1 MKKKKQGRNNWVMG
15 KDFQFKQFTVSQDR
29 CAMKVGTDGVLLG
42 AWAHVGARILDIG
55 TGTGIIA
62 LMMAQRFPE
71 ATVDAIE
78 IDPDAAQQASENVAR
93 SPFAERIH
101 VIETSL
107 QQFEPDTHCSTTHY
121 NIIVTNPPFFS
132 HSLKSPDGSRRLAR
146 QTDSLPFSA
155 IFAFATEHLTP
166 DGELSAIIPT
176 DYLEEFSQEAF
187 MRGMF
192 LSRQYAVK
200 TVERKPAKRTLV
212 AFSPSRPAVFDK
224 QEVVLMDKSGERS
237 EWYRELTKEFYI

>member
-1 MKKKKQGRNNWVMG
+1 MGNN
-15 KDFQFKQFTVSQDR
+15 FQFKQFMVSQDR

-42 AWAHVGARILDIG
+42 AWAHGGSHILDIG

-62 LMMAQRFPE
+62 LMMAQRFPK
-71 ATVDAIE
+71 ALVDAIE
-78 IDPDAAQQASENVAR
+78 IDSEAAHQAVENVAR
-93 SPFAERIH
+93 SPFADRIK
-101 VIETSL
+101 VVETSL
-107 QQFEPDTHCSTTHY
+107 QQFKPDEPYDV
-121 NIIVTNPPFFS
+121 IVTNPPFFAR
-132 HSLKSPDGSRRLAR
+132 SLKSPDDSRRLAR

-155 IFAFATEHLTP
+155 IFAFAKENLVV

-212 AFSPSRPAVFDK
+212 AFSPSRPAAFDK
-224 QEVVLMDKSGERS
+224 REVILSDKDGKRS
-237 EWYRELTKEFYI
+237 PWYEELVEEFYL

>member
-1 MKKKKQGRNNWVMG
+1 MGNN
-15 KDFQFKQFTVSQDR
+15 FQFKQFMVSQDR

-42 AWAHVGARILDIG
+42 AWAHGGSHILDIG

-62 LMMAQRFPE
+62 LMMAQRFPK
-71 ATVDAIE
+71 ALVDAIE
-78 IDPDAAQQASENVAR
+78 IDSEAAHQAVENVAR
-93 SPFAERIH
+93 SPFADRIK
-101 VIETSL
+101 VVETSL
-107 QQFEPDTHCSTTHY
+107 QQFKPDEPYDV
-121 NIIVTNPPFFS
+121 IVTNPPFFA
-132 HSLKSPDGSRRLAR
+132 HSLKSPDDSRRLAR
-146 QTDSLPFSA
+146 QTDSLPFTA
-155 IFAFATEHLTP
+155 IFAFAKENLVV

-212 AFSPSRPAVFDK
+212 AFSPSRPAAFDK
-224 QEVVLMDKSGERS
+224 REVILSDKDGKRS
-237 EWYRELTKEFYI
+237 PWYEELVEEFYL

>member
-1 MKKKKQGRNNWVMG
+1 MGNN
-15 KDFQFKQFTVSQDR
+15 FQFKQFMVSQDR

-42 AWAHVGARILDIG
+42 AWAHGGSHILDIG

-62 LMMAQRFPE
+62 LMMAQRFPK
-71 ATVDAIE
+71 ALVDAIE
-78 IDPDAAQQASENVAR
+78 IDSEAAHQAVENVAR
-93 SPFAERIH
+93 SPFADRIK
-101 VIETSL
+101 VVETSL
-107 QQFEPDTHCSTTHY
+107 QQFKPDEPYDV
-121 NIIVTNPPFFS
+121 IVTNPPFFA
-132 HSLKSPDGSRRLAR
+132 HSLKSPDDSRRLAR

-155 IFAFATEHLTP
+155 IFAFAKENLVV

-212 AFSPSRPAVFDK
+212 AFSPSRPAAFDK
-224 QEVVLMDKSGERS
+224 REVILSNKDGKRS
-237 EWYRELTKEFYI
+237 PWYEELVEEFYL

>member
-1 MKKKKQGRNNWVMG
+1 MG
-15 KDFQFKQFTVSQDR
+15 NDFQFKQFTVSQDR

-42 AWAHVGARILDIG
+42 AWAHGGARILDIG
-55 TGTGIIA
+55 TGTGLIA

-71 ATVDAIE
+71 ATIDAIE
-78 IDPDAAQQASENVAR
+78 IDHDAATQAAENVAR
-93 SPFAERIH
+93 SPFAERIR

-107 QQFEPDTHCSTTHY
+107 QQFEPDTHY

-132 HSLKSPDGSRRLAR
+132 HSLKSPDDSRRLAR

-155 IFAFATEHLTP
+155 IFAFAAHYLTP

-192 LSRQYAVK
+192 LSRQYSIR
-200 TVERKPAKRTLV
+200 TVERKPAKRTLA
-212 AFSPSRPAVFDK
+212 AFSTSRPAVFDK
-224 QEVVLMDKSGERS
+224 QEVILMDKNGKRS
-237 EWYRELTKEFYI
+237 EWYEELTREFYLT

>member
-1 MKKKKQGRNNWVMG
+1 
-15 KDFQFKQFTVSQDR
+15 
-29 CAMKVGTDGVLLG
+29 MKVGTDGVLLG
-42 AWAHVGARILDIG
+42 AWAHGGSHILDIG

-62 LMMAQRFPE
+62 LMMAQRFPK
-71 ATVDAIE
+71 ALVDAIE
-78 IDPDAAQQASENVAR
+78 IDSEAAHQAVENVAR
-93 SPFAERIH
+93 SPFADRIK
-101 VIETSL
+101 VVETSL
-107 QQFEPDTHCSTTHY
+107 QQFKPDEPYDV
-121 NIIVTNPPFFS
+121 IVTNPPFFA
-132 HSLKSPDGSRRLAR
+132 HSLKSPDDSRRLAR

-155 IFAFATEHLTP
+155 ISAFAKENLVV

-212 AFSPSRPAVFDK
+212 AFSPSRPAAFDK
-224 QEVVLMDKSGERS
+224 REVILSDKDGKRS
-237 EWYRELTKEFYI
+237 PWYEELVEEFYL

>member
-1 MKKKKQGRNNWVMG
+1 MGNN
-15 KDFQFKQFTVSQDR
+15 FQFKQFMVSQDR

-42 AWAHVGARILDIG
+42 AWAHGGSHILDIG

-62 LMMAQRFPE
+62 LMMAQRFPK
-71 ATVDAIE
+71 ALVDAIE
-78 IDPDAAQQASENVAR
+78 IDSEAAHQAVENVAR
-93 SPFAERIH
+93 SPFADRIK
-101 VIETSL
+101 VVETSL
-107 QQFEPDTHCSTTHY
+107 QQFKPDEPYDV
-121 NIIVTNPPFFS
+121 IVTNPPFFA
-132 HSLKSPDGSRRLAR
+132 HGLKSPDDSRRLAR

-155 IFAFATEHLTP
+155 IFAFAKENLVV

-212 AFSPSRPAVFDK
+212 AFSPSRPAAFDK
-224 QEVVLMDKSGERS
+224 REVILSDKDGKRS
-237 EWYRELTKEFYI
+237 PWYEELVEEFYL

>member
-1 MKKKKQGRNNWVMG
+1 MGNN
-15 KDFQFKQFTVSQDR
+15 FQFKQFMVSQDR

-42 AWAHVGARILDIG
+42 AWAHGGSHILDIG

-62 LMMAQRFPE
+62 LMMAQRFPK
-71 ATVDAIE
+71 ALVDAIE
-78 IDPDAAQQASENVAR
+78 IDSEAAHQAVENVAR
-93 SPFAERIH
+93 SPFADRIK
-101 VIETSL
+101 VVETSL
-107 QQFEPDTHCSTTHY
+107 QQFKPDEPYDV
-121 NIIVTNPPFFS
+121 IVTNPPFFA
-132 HSLKSPDGSRRLAR
+132 HSLKSPDDSRRLAR

-155 IFAFATEHLTP
+155 IFAFAKENLVV

-212 AFSPSRPAVFDK
+212 AFSPSRPAAFDK
-224 QEVVLMDKSGERS
+224 REVILSDKDGKRS
-237 EWYRELTKEFYI
+237 PWYEELVEEFYL

>member
-1 MKKKKQGRNNWVMG
+1 MGNN
-15 KDFQFKQFTVSQDR
+15 FQFKQFTVSQDR

-42 AWAHVGARILDIG
+42 AWAHGGSHILDIG

-62 LMMAQRFPE
+62 LMMAQRFPK
-71 ATVDAIE
+71 ALVDAIE
-78 IDPDAAQQASENVAR
+78 IDSEAAHQAVENVAR
-93 SPFAERIH
+93 SPFADRIK
-101 VIETSL
+101 VVETSL
-107 QQFEPDTHCSTTHY
+107 QQFKPDEPYDV
-121 NIIVTNPPFFS
+121 IVTNPPFFA
-132 HSLKSPDGSRRLAR
+132 HSLKSPDDSRRLAR

-155 IFAFATEHLTP
+155 IFAFAKENLVV

-212 AFSPSRPAVFDK
+212 AFSPSRPAAFDK
-224 QEVVLMDKSGERS
+224 REVILSDKDGKRS
-237 EWYRELTKEFYI
+237 PWYEELVEEFYL

>member
-1 MKKKKQGRNNWVMG
+1 MGNN
-15 KDFQFKQFTVSQDR
+15 FQFKQFTVSQDR

-42 AWAHVGARILDIG
+42 AWAHGGSHILDIG

-62 LMMAQRFPE
+62 LMMAQRFPK
-71 ATVDAIE
+71 ALVDAIE
-78 IDPDAAQQASENVAR
+78 IDSEAAHQAVENVAR
-93 SPFAERIH
+93 SPFADRIK
-101 VIETSL
+101 VVETSL
-107 QQFEPDTHCSTTHY
+107 QQFKPDEPYDV
-121 NIIVTNPPFFS
+121 IVTNPPFFA
-132 HSLKSPDGSRRLAR
+132 HSLKSPDDSRRLAR

-155 IFAFATEHLTP
+155 IFAFAKENLVVE
-166 DGELSAIIPT
+166 GELSAIIPT

-212 AFSPSRPAVFDK
+212 AFSPSRPAAFDK
-224 QEVVLMDKSGERS
+224 REVILSDKDGKRS
-237 EWYRELTKEFYI
+237 PWYEELVEEFYL